1 MGMSLQEMAEDV
13 RAGLESKLRV
23 RGRSLQAQIRKAGRL
38 LPRHVRRDA
47 TYLAQGAELATNPKL
62 AKMVDMAK
70 ARQAHRKVLAY
81 LDTVDIAAQRRDAAL
96 QLAAS
101 IAFALLVT
109 AGLVVFVLWQ
119 RGFI

>member
-1 MGMSLQEMAEDV
+1 MEALSNAHEAILAEYTAKKELCDELRQAIQQLKEDSAGV
-13 RAGLESKLRV
+13 RAS
-23 RGRSLQAQIRKAGRL
+23 
-38 LPRHVRRDA
+38 RDA
-47 TYLAQGAELATNPKL
+47 TCAERSDPACSSKL

-81 LDTVDIAAQRRDAAL
+81 LETVDIAAQRRDAAL
-96 QLAAS
+96 QVAAS

-109 AGLVVFVLWQ
+109 AGLVIFVLWQ